1 MDIKPANILISIR
14 SRNSSI
20 RLFMTDVRIL
30 RIIRDPEQSQTD
42 GATGRTEMHCSPE
55 VTDGEPRGCASDIF
69 SLGCVFAETLTCIAG
84 QTVQEFRNHRTDSG
98 VSFHSNL
105 SLVFKWMEDLDFE
118 EGASISP
125 AACQFSTV
133 CRKTTL
139 GMINRDPNKRPT
151 AWQLLEIFPPRPCC
165 K

>member
-1 MDIKPANILISIR
+1 M
-14 SRNSSI
+14 
-20 RLFMTDVRIL
+20 RLQYL
-30 RIIRDPEQSQTD
+30 QP
-42 GATGRTEMHCSPE
+42 
-55 VTDGEPRGCASDIF
+55 GCI
-69 SLGCVFAETLTCIAG
+69 FAETLTCIAG
-84 QTVQEFRNHRTDSG
+84 QTVQEFRNHRTDSD
-98 VSFHSNL
+98 VIFHSNL
-105 SLVFKWMEDLDFE
+105 SLVVKWMEDLDFE

-165 K
+165 KQGPVPLEPVFPRVPEEEPAIILSLPPSPAILPTPHMSSRK